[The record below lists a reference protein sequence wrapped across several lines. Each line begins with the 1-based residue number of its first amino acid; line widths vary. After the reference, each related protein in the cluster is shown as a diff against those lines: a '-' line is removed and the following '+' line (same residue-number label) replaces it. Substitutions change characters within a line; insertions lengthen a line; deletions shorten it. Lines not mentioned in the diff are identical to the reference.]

1 MEEPYPSLSDY
12 HDYEP
17 NLEFDDTEL
26 HHSEPIPNESKST
39 SFKKKIYIN
48 CVIYYFIFMLS
59 VDSLQDIEPDSMP
72 SPDFTMDH
80 FDELA
85 AEDNY
90 DSLVSNS
97 YPELDSD
104 TTERFLNISSL
115 GIVDVKGDDAAGR
128 KIIVVYACKLPD
140 INKIDHQLLLE

>member
-1 MEEPYPSLSDY
+1 MILNFIIVNQYPMRV
-12 HDYEP
+12 
-17 NLEFDDTEL
+17 
-26 HHSEPIPNESKST
+26 ST
-39 SFKKKIYIN
+39 QVFKKSFHTN
-48 CVIYYFIFMLS
+48 CVIYYLIFMLS